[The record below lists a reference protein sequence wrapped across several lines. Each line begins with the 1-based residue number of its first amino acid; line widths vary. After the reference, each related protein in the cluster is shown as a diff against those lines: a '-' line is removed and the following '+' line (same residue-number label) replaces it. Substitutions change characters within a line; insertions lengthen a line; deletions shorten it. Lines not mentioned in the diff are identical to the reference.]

1 MTSKELMKGYPM
13 RARIFSIA
21 SSVVLACIL
30 AIGASMFASGKC
42 YAAEQPY
49 TYDVVVYAGNGSAD
63 GAEGGSIVY
72 GSYGYGSSFPLI
84 TNDYLES
91 HFTPDDSRY
100 YVKGVRLAGHDEL
113 LGSRDLATVT
123 EDVQL
128 VVAYGLKKDQV
139 QYTVNYVDTDGNKIA
154 ESKTFWG
161 NVGDMPVI
169 AHQYIEGY
177 QPINAKNMTGQIKP
191 LPDVTEFTFEY
202 AAVDPASSTSN
213 ASSGSSTEAQGDNAT
228 AQDSASDQGDAAVET
243 EDENAVSGSANE
255 PVELLNI
262 DDEENPL
269 AGIAHEDQNGFSIAN
284 ILPWVLGVLVAAAL
298 VAFIVLMVLRK
309 KQRDNSASV

>member
-1 MTSKELMKGYPM
+1 MTSKEFMQDHPM
-13 RARIFSIA
+13 RVRIFSIV
-21 SSVVLACIL
+21 SSFVLACLLTVSVSML
-30 AIGASMFASGKC
+30 AFGKC

-49 TYDVVVYAGNGSAD
+49 TYDVVIYAGNGSSD
-63 GAEGGSIVY
+63 GVEGGSIVY

-113 LGSRDLATVT
+113 LDSSDLATVT

-154 ESKTFWG
+154 ESKNFWG

-177 QPINAKNMTGQIKP
+177 QPVNAKNMTGQIKP

-202 AAVDPASSTSN
+202 AAVDPASSTPN
-213 ASSGSSTEAQGDNAT
+213 ASSGSSAEAQGDNAA
-228 AQDSASDQGDAAVET
+228 AQDAVSDQGDAAISAEG
-243 EDENAVSGSANE
+243 ENAVNDSVGE

-269 AGIAHEDQNGFSIAN
+269 ASIAYEDQNGFSVAN
-284 ILPWVLGVLVAAAL
+284 ILPWVLAVFVAAAL
-298 VAFIVLMVLRK
+298 IAFIVLMVMRK
-309 KQRDNSASV
+309 KQRDNSASA